1 MGMLQMVDLSE
12 RENGV
17 GGDRGEIVQTQNIT
31 STCKSYVKI
40 YEHARIIRK
49 QAIPSSLANP

>member
-1 MGMLQMVDLSE
+1 MVDLSE